1 MVGDLQATPLGG
13 THMYARVVSI
23 SGISIL
29 IAASAFAQSSQRR
42 AQIVGGGNPNRGKCT
57 IEVVIDGAAEV
68 ELHGDT
74 ANLRNLSGQPP
85 QWRRFECSSP
95 MPANAANFH
104 FAGVDGRGRQEL
116 IRDPRN
122 GGVAVIRLEDPQGGS
137 EGYTFDVTW
146 DNGGGGG
153 FNPND
158 RNYNPRPGDRN
169 PPAGG
174 GQYPPPGERN
184 PPPGERYPPAGGQGP
199 PDGVYRPEGVRG
211 GNPDGG
217 RWQPGFNRRMPADEA
232 IRVCQE
238 SVIEQAEPRLHTRQ
252 LSFQRVSIDD
262 NPGRHDWVI
271 GSFAVRRFNR
281 DELYRF
287 SCSVDF
293 ETGRVRSAQFDP
305 ADAGGFRP
313 NDRDGDRGG
322 VAVQSC
328 ERAVEQRIRRDGYN
342 NANFEKINVENRAGR
357 NDWITGAVRADG
369 RYRGQWFDFSCSA
382 NLDTGSVRLVDVT
395 RR

>member
-1 MVGDLQATPLGG
+1 
-13 THMYARVVSI
+13 MYTRVVSI

-29 IAASAFAQSSQRR
+29 IAVSAFAQSLERR
-42 AQIVGGGNPNRGKCT
+42 AQIVGGGNPGRGKCT

-68 ELHGDT
+68 EIRGET
-74 ANLRNLSGQPP
+74 AILRNLSGQPP
-85 QWRRFECSSP
+85 QWRRFECSGV
-95 MPANAANFH
+95 MPANASNFH

-116 IRDPRN
+116 VRDPRN

-146 DNGGGGG
+146 DNGGNGVGYP
-153 FNPND
+153 PND
-158 RNYNPRPGDRN
+158 RNYNNGNPRPGDRN
-169 PPAGG
+169 PPAGDR
-174 GQYPPPGERN
+174 YPPTGD
-184 PPPGERYPPAGGQGP
+184 RYPPAGDRYQTPGDRYPPNGGQVP
-199 PDGVYRPEGVRG
+199 PDGVYRPG

-217 RWQPGFNRRMPADEA
+217 RWQPGYNRRMPADEA

-238 SVIEQAEPRLHTRQ
+238 SVVQQAEERLHTRQ
-252 LSFQRVSIDD
+252 LSFQRVTIDD
-262 NPGRHDWVI
+262 NPGRNDWVI
-271 GSFAVRRFNR
+271 GSFAVRRYNR

-293 ETGRVRSAQFDP
+293 ESGRVRSAQFNS
-305 ADAGGFRP
+305 ADVGGFRP
-313 NDRDGDRGG
+313 NDRGGDSA
-322 VAVQSC
+322 VVQSC

-342 NANFEKINVENRAGR
+342 NANFDRVKVDNRQGR
-357 NDWITGAVRADG
+357 NDWITGSVRADG

-382 NLDTGSVRLVDVT
+382 NVENGSVRLVDVT